1 MFLSILCSNTG
12 GGSISPLEFAKTL
25 KQVGKIHAPNKEIQ
39 RQNKKDKRGSW
50 FDSPFSIFQIIDS
63 DHSGEIDE
71 KEFTDYVMSGQ
82 SKREFRELL
91 LAVVALDEVVKKE
104 QSKKPSKE
112 SSK

>member
-1 MFLSILCSNTG
+1 M
-12 GGSISPLEFAKTL
+12 EFAKTL

-71 KEFTDYVMSGQ
+71 KEFTDYVMGGQ

-91 LAVVALDEVVKKE
+91 LAVVALDTVVKKE
-104 QSKKPSKE
+104 QSKEPSKE
-112 SSK
+112 SKEPSRKQSKY